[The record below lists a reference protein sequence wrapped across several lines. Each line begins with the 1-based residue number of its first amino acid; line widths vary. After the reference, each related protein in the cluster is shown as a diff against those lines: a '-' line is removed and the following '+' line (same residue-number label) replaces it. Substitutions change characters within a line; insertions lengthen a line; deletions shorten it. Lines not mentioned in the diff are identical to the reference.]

1 MPPEIINKDF
11 VIKIVGI
18 GKMVTRA
25 FEVAQML
32 YKRKG
37 IEPIVIN
44 ARFLKP
50 FDEDIVL
57 NYNENEE
64 YIHQIIVSIEDGTLK
79 GGLYTTIIQTIN
91 DNNVKNTQ
99 VLGFGYKDKFVK
111 QGSVNEIEELNGL
124 DTESIYK
131 EIIEQIKKEERQ

>member
-1 MPPEIINKDF
+1 
-11 VIKIVGI
+11 
-18 GKMVTRA
+18 
-25 FEVAQML
+25 ML
-32 YKRKG
+32 YKREG
-37 IEPIVIN
+37 IESTVIN

-57 NYNENEE
+57 NYNENNE
-64 YIHQIIVSIEDGTLK
+64 YIHQIIVSIEDGTLI

-91 DNNVKNTQ
+91 DNNIKDTH

-111 QGSVNEIEELNGL
+111 QGSVDEIEELNGL

-131 EIIEQIKKEERQ
+131 EIIEQIKKEESQ